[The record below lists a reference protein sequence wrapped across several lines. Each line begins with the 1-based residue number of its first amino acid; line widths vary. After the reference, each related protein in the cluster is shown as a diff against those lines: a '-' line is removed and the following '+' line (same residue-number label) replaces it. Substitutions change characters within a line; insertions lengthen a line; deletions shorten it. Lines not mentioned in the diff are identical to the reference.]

1 MINMIPAWP
10 QLAERT
16 QEDGTVN
23 LVRLLSQ
30 SSQPTR
36 LVVADYTPM
45 LRYFLAANHLLE
57 TPWVN
62 VFDELQQVHQ
72 AVGLPLAVEDIELPD
87 GIDLVYG
94 PDTAYLYRQEQ
105 LVGTFE
111 MAKPG
116 FVKAVHW
123 VSDDGQR
130 IDLYDDRGFL
140 SSTLELDQNNQ
151 RTKQTWW
158 TQDGETALVFDGAQY
173 HWLKAPAEV
182 NKDFGTLEAL
192 QLQVINTLVSS
203 DDHFIVRLIQDNHEL
218 SRLVSQN
225 WPTTLQIATQG
236 DLPAAS
242 DAALVKASRAVVLP
256 TNQMLASLKR
266 RLPELGA
273 THWYAIAPY
282 ATTLSL
288 GFSNEAD
295 YLTVYWHLNDLS
307 KERTEA
313 VYLKLL
319 AAMARHIDY
328 ALTIDVHNDEEV
340 PPMLKTALYS
350 ITQYYGISGDSP
362 EFALIQHALFDEKA
376 DTSMAN
382 IDENILNETGDT
394 EKADNLTAIK
404 AFMERLKF
412 RVHSDFSEIR
422 SDFSE
427 ARLLLDLGSQPNLFM
442 QIQAISVGIP
452 QVNEVDTGY
461 VQQGENGDVIV
472 SDAAAIQAVRT
483 YLDQL
488 TRWSQ
493 SLVVNTRLIDQHAE
507 DQLLVHWEEAL

>member
-30 SSQPTR
+30 SSHPTR
-36 LVVADYTPM
+36 LVVTDYTPM

-57 TPWVN
+57 TPWVS

-72 AVGLPLAVEDIELPD
+72 AVGLPLSVEDIELPD
-87 GIDLVYG
+87 GVDLIYG

-116 FVKAVHW
+116 FVKAIHW
-123 VSDDGQR
+123 GGDDGQR
-130 IDLYDDRGFL
+130 VDTYDDRGFL
-140 SSTLELDQNNQ
+140 SSTIELNNDNQ

-158 TQDGETALVFDGAQY
+158 TQDGETALIFDGTQY
-173 HWLKAPAEV
+173 HWLNAPAEV
-182 NKDFGTLEAL
+182 DQDFDTLEAL
-192 QLQVINTLVSS
+192 QLQVITAIVAP
-203 DDHFIVRLIQDNHEL
+203 DDHFIVRLVEDNHEL

-225 WPTTLQIATQG
+225 WTTTLQIATQN

-242 DAALVKASRAVVLP
+242 DADLVEASRAVVLP
-256 TNQMLASLKR
+256 TGQMLRRLQR
-266 RLPELGA
+266 RLPESDS
-273 THWYAIAPY
+273 THWNVIAPY

-295 YLTVYWHLNDLS
+295 YLTVYWHLNDLN

-328 ALTIDVHNDEEV
+328 ALTINVHNDEEV

-362 EFALIQHALFDEKA
+362 EFAMIQHALFDERA

-382 IDENILNETGDT
+382 IDESILNDTGDT
-394 EKADNLTAIK
+394 EKADNFTAIK

-422 SDFSE
+422 SDFSD
-427 ARLLLDLGSQPNLFM
+427 ARVLMDLGSQPNLFM

-461 VQQGENGDVIV
+461 VQSGKNGDVIV
-472 SDAAAIQAVRT
+472 SDAAAVTAVRT

-488 TRWSQ
+488 PRWSQ

-507 DQLLVHWEEAL
+507 NQLLVQWEEAL